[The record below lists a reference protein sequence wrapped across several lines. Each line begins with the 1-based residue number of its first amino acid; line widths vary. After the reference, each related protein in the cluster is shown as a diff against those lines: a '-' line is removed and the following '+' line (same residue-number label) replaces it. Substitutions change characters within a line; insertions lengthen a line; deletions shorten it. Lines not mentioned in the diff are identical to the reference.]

1 MLFLINEGSLY
12 FITTNLS
19 SEDKDDESL
28 GNEQLLKQLL
38 KTHKEYTHICEE
50 SESAI
55 WNAQKHVMIN
65 N

>member
-1 MLFLINEGSLY
+1 MDD
-12 FITTNLS
+12 NLS